1 MKRGILVSIVD
12 WYVRNKM
19 GLSGTSNAVST
30 YIRELGILACNSEQ
44 IYWHEGFKV
53 GHGCLSPAMPL
64 KVEAPPVSVP
74 APVTGGRFSLIQSF
88 SVSHS
93 VTLSVTWNVDSVDEG
108 ASNNVDVDEGLTN
121 DVEFDVTKLPTDPCL
136 RIPILDYNA
145 NIRDEARRAYM
156 LKGLC
161 QPQDHNFPKQQFGV
175 TIRRFNRSWFKE
187 FGSWL
192 EYSVEKD
199 AAYCLYCYLFK
210 TSFGKQGG
218 GESFV
223 GEGFTYWKDKKRLHT
238 HVGLHDSAH
247 NQARIKCEVLMNQE
261 QHIQSVFYKQSEQA
275 RNAYVTRLNASIDCN
290 FLVQYQFLA
299 AHNEVINAITLGN
312 APHNCKLTS
321 PDVQKD
327 IVNACA
333 IEMINVIIKDV
344 GDSLF
349 FILVD
354 ESCDV
359 SMKEQISIVLR
370 YVDNSGRVNER
381 FIGIEH
387 VTSTAALSLKA
398 AIDKV
403 FSRYNLSM
411 SRLRGQGYDGASNMQ
426 GKFKG
431 LKTLILNESP
441 CAFYIHCFAHQLQ
454 LALVAVAKK
463 NIPIT
468 NFFGVVGNVI
478 NTVGASS
485 KRCDLLREKQLDF
498 IVEALEKGEILSGRG
513 LNQETT
519 LQRSG
524 DTRWSSHYNSL
535 VSLLAI
541 FSSIVDVLAIII
553 EDESCSCDQRSN
565 ATNLLELIQ
574 GFNFAFNL
582 QLMRSVLGIS
592 NELSKALQRKDQ
604 DIVNAMQ
611 LVRLCK
617 RRLQIMRDE
626 GWDSFLEEVCSFC
639 QKYYLYVPN
648 MDDMFVRLAI
658 PGRPQHN
665 SPEITNL
672 HHYRVDLFYSVIDL
686 QLQELNDHFSEVN
699 TELLLCL
706 ACLCPQDSFSSFDK
720 KNLIRLVELYPLDFS
735 AVDEFEGLNG
745 LGDLA
750 EKLVL
755 TKKDKVYPLVYRLLT
770 LALILPVATATVE
783 SVFSA
788 MSIVKNRLCNR
799 MGDQCKFLVA
809 SMTSSMGNTTK
820 SHGKYTF
827 RTSSSKLI
835 RSSSTLYRRSQDLL
849 ARSPEVQLL
858 LRWHSKISLST
869 SCCIDSVTMLTDFMT
884 DARALRLAL
893 DMGGAKVFRE
903 LLEYNSSNHLHILNL
918 NLWPL

>member
-1 MKRGILVSIVD
+1 MVYDRYISGVIIHGVGYQMNRYFQRKRNI
-12 WYVRNKM
+12 
-19 GLSGTSNAVST
+19 
-30 YIRELGILACNSEQ
+30 
-44 IYWHEGFKV
+44 
-53 GHGCLSPAMPL
+53 
-64 KVEAPPVSVP
+64 
-74 APVTGGRFSLIQSF
+74 
-88 SVSHS
+88 
-93 VTLSVTWNVDSVDEG
+93 DSVDEG
-108 ASNNVDVDEGLTN
+108 ASNNVDVDKGLSN
-121 DVEFDVTKLPTDPCL
+121 DVEFDVTKLPIDPGL
-136 RIPILDYNA
+136 RILILDYNA
-145 NIRDEARRAYM
+145 NIRDEVRRAYM
-156 LKGLC
+156 LMGPC
-161 QPQDHNFPKQQFGV
+161 QPQDHNFPKRQFGV
-175 TIRRFNRSWFKE
+175 TIRRFNPSWFKE

-199 AAYCLYCYLFK
+199 AAYCLYCYLFR
-210 TSFGKQGG
+210 TSSGKQGG

-223 GEGFTYWKDKKRLHT
+223 GEGFIYWKDKKMLHT

-247 NQARIKCEVLMNQE
+247 NQACIKCEVLTNQE

-275 RNAYVTRLNASIDCN
+275 RNAYVTRLNASIDCVRVLLRQRHSFRGHDESEDSLNPGN

-299 AHNEVINAITLGN
+299 AHNEVINAVTLGN

-333 IEMINVIIKDV
+333 IETINVIIKDV
-344 GDSLF
+344 GDSLYS
-349 FILVD
+349 ILVD
-354 ESCDV
+354 ESCDM
-359 SMKEQISIVLR
+359 SMKEQI
-370 YVDNSGRVNER
+370 
-381 FIGIEH
+381 
-387 VTSTAALSLKA
+387 TTALSLKA

-426 GKFKG
+426 GKFNG

-441 CAFYIHCFAHQLQ
+441 CAFYIQCFAHQLQ
-454 LALVAVAKK
+454 LALVTIAKK
-463 NIPIT
+463 NIHIT

-498 IVEALEKGEILSGRG
+498 IVEALEKCEILSGQG

-535 VSLLAI
+535 VSLLAM
-541 FSSIVDVLAIII
+541 FSSVVDVLAIII
-553 EDESCSCDQRSN
+553 EDESCSCDQRSD

-574 GFNFAFNL
+574 RFDFVFNL

-639 QKYYLYVPN
+639 QKHYIHVPN

-658 PGRPQHN
+658 RGRPQRN

-686 QLQELNDHFSEVN
+686 QLQELNDRFSEVN
-699 TELLLCL
+699 TELLLCV
-706 ACLCPQDSFSSFDK
+706 ACLCPPQDSFSSFDK
-720 KNLIRLVELYPLDFS
+720 KNLIRLAEIYPLDFS
-735 AVDEFEGLNG
+735 AVDCI
-745 LGDLA
+745 
-750 EKLVL
+750 VL
-755 TKKDKVYPLVYRLLT
+755 SD
-770 LALILPVATATVE
+770 
-783 SVFSA
+783 
-788 MSIVKNRLCNR
+788 
-799 MGDQCKFLVA
+799 
-809 SMTSSMGNTTK
+809 
-820 SHGKYTF
+820 
-827 RTSSSKLI
+827 
-835 RSSSTLYRRSQDLL
+835 
-849 ARSPEVQLL
+849 
-858 LRWHSKISLST
+858 
-869 SCCIDSVTMLTDFMT
+869 
-884 DARALRLAL
+884 
-893 DMGGAKVFRE
+893 
-903 LLEYNSSNHLHILNL
+903 
-918 NLWPL
+918 

>member
-1 MKRGILVSIVD
+1 MN
-12 WYVRNKM
+12 Y
-19 GLSGTSNAVST
+19 
-30 YIRELGILACNSEQ
+30 
-44 IYWHEGFKV
+44 
-53 GHGCLSPAMPL
+53 
-64 KVEAPPVSVP
+64 
-74 APVTGGRFSLIQSF
+74 
-88 SVSHS
+88 SHS
-93 VTLSVTWNVDSVDEG
+93 LQVITGYQMFKSRYQMNRYFQRKRNVDSVDEG
-108 ASNNVDVDEGLTN
+108 ASNNVDVDEGLSN
-121 DVEFDVTKLPTDPCL
+121 DVEFDVTKLPTDPGL

-145 NIRDEARRAYM
+145 NIRDEVRRASM
-156 LKGLC
+156 LKGPC
-161 QPQDHNFPKQQFGV
+161 QPQDHNFPKRQFGV
-175 TIRRFNRSWFKE
+175 TIRRFNPSWFKK

-192 EYSVEKD
+192 EYSIEKD
-199 AAYCLYCYLFK
+199 AAYCLYCYLFR
-210 TSFGKQGG
+210 TSSGN
-218 GESFV
+218 
-223 GEGFTYWKDKKRLHT
+223 
-238 HVGLHDSAH
+238 AH
-247 NQARIKCEVLMNQE
+247 NHARIKCEVLMNQE
-261 QHIQSVFYKQSEQA
+261 QRIQSVFYKQSEQV
-275 RNAYVTRLNASIDCN
+275 RNAYVTHLNTSIDCVRVLLRQGHSFRGHDESEDSLNPGN

-299 AHNEVINAITLGN
+299 AHNEVINAVTLGN

-327 IVNACA
+327 IVNTCA
-333 IEMINVIIKDV
+333 IETINVIIKDV

-349 FILVD
+349 SILVD

-359 SMKEQISIVLR
+359 SMKEQMSIVLH

-387 VTSTAALSLKA
+387 VTSTTALSLKA

-426 GKFKG
+426 GKFNS

-519 LQRSG
+519 LQCSG

-535 VSLLAI
+535 VSLLAMFYSVI
-541 FSSIVDVLAIII
+541 DVLAIII
-553 EDESCSCDQRSN
+553 EDESCSCDQRFD

-574 GFNFAFNL
+574 RFDFAFNL

-639 QKYYLYVPN
+639 
-648 MDDMFVRLAI
+648 
-658 PGRPQHN
+658 
-665 SPEITNL
+665 
-672 HHYRVDLFYSVIDL
+672 
-686 QLQELNDHFSEVN
+686 
-699 TELLLCL
+699 
-706 ACLCPQDSFSSFDK
+706 
-720 KNLIRLVELYPLDFS
+720 
-735 AVDEFEGLNG
+735 
-745 LGDLA
+745 
-750 EKLVL
+750 
-755 TKKDKVYPLVYRLLT
+755 
-770 LALILPVATATVE
+770 
-783 SVFSA
+783 
-788 MSIVKNRLCNR
+788 
-799 MGDQCKFLVA
+799 
-809 SMTSSMGNTTK
+809 
-820 SHGKYTF
+820 
-827 RTSSSKLI
+827 
-835 RSSSTLYRRSQDLL
+835 
-849 ARSPEVQLL
+849 
-858 LRWHSKISLST
+858 
-869 SCCIDSVTMLTDFMT
+869 
-884 DARALRLAL
+884 
-893 DMGGAKVFRE
+893 
-903 LLEYNSSNHLHILNL
+903 
-918 NLWPL
+918 